1 MHDIEIVVMPNGV
14 QKGKLNV
21 LPLPFDLGR
30 DVLSGYEPNP
40 KLTSL
45 LVNLCLKDMFPETS
59 SRGLFNW
66 DTIKPHEAVSY
77 VVAYHTINDAMNKK
91 AIREGRTIL
100 PVTGEQ
106 FSNRI
111 QTRGFMTPKAIQ
123 SSYIPGMEK
132 PSI

>member
-59 SRGLFNW
+59 SRGL
-66 DTIKPHEAVSY
+66 
-77 VVAYHTINDAMNKK
+77 
-91 AIREGRTIL
+91 L
-100 PVTGEQ
+100 TG
-106 FSNRI
+106 
-111 QTRGFMTPKAIQ
+111 TP
-123 SSYIPGMEK
+123 
-132 PSI
+132 